1 VTDDVNDI
9 AVTINEIDDP
19 VDCAAVLAK
28 NWPNTSRD
36 LLLDLIAESE
46 PVLVRMGFKPL
57 RALRAELAKTRRQA

>member
-1 VTDDVNDI
+1 LCRRTSQK
-9 AVTINEIDDP
+9 
-19 VDCAAVLAK
+19 LAEH
-28 NWPNTSRD
+28 